1 MNLYCSWI
9 ALDSIHAEVTEVE
22 PERVRALNTQPVR
35 EHGEYVL
42 YWAQMNR
49 RVEYNH
55 ALAYAI
61 ELANSLDLP
70 VLVYEG
76 LDCDY
81 PYANDRIHT
90 FVLEGVPDTTGRLQ
104 ALGIGYVFYLRRN
117 RREPNNVLYR
127 LSESAAA
134 IVTDDFPTFIAA
146 KHNASVPDK
155 IERLYLA
162 VDSSCIVP
170 MNRLEKREWAAYTIR
185 PKIRKLL
192 PRYLHAVKMPS
203 LRRRWPGVIPAW
215 HTEVERDCI
224 GDLVSSCEIDHSVKP
239 STAFRGGSVEA
250 RRRLWSFLKTRLRR
264 YARERNEPSAHSTS
278 ELSPYLHFGQIS
290 SLEVAIAAQEYAR
303 KHKLVADEFLEEL
316 IVRREL
322 AFNFTRHTPD
332 YDSLNCL
339 PDWAKRTLQRHAFD
353 PRNPCFTCEQI
364 ERAETY
370 DDLWNTTQKE
380 LLLRGKIHGYY
391 RMYWGKKILEWAKTH
406 EEALRI
412 MIYLHDKYALDG
424 RDPNTYTNVLW
435 CFGLHDR
442 PWAERAIFGQT
453 RYMSNQGMRRK
464 TDVDAYRREMD
475 SLERTGKET
484 ART

>member
-1 MNLYCSWI
+1 M
-9 ALDSIHAEVTEVE
+9 
-22 PERVRALNTQPVR
+22 
-35 EHGEYVL
+35 
-42 YWAQMNR
+42 
-49 RVEYNH
+49 
-55 ALAYAI
+55 
-61 ELANSLDLP
+61 
-70 VLVYEG
+70 
-76 LDCDY
+76 
-81 PYANDRIHT
+81 
-90 FVLEGVPDTTGRLQ
+90 
-104 ALGIGYVFYLRRN
+104 
-117 RREPNNVLYR
+117 
-127 LSESAAA
+127 
-134 IVTDDFPTFIAA
+134 
-146 KHNASVPDK
+146 
-155 IERLYLA
+155 
-162 VDSSCIVP
+162 
-170 MNRLEKREWAAYTIR
+170 
-185 PKIRKLL
+185 
-192 PRYLHAVKMPS
+192 
-203 LRRRWPGVIPAW
+203 
-215 HTEVERDCI
+215 RD
-224 GDLVSSCEIDHSVKP
+224 
-239 STAFRGGSVEA
+239 
-250 RRRLWSFLKTRLRR
+250 
-264 YARERNEPSAHSTS
+264 ERNEPSAHSTS

-442 PWAERAIFGQT
+442 PWAERAIFGQI